1 MLLVFA
7 NIKSLKAFEF
17 FYSDDDYDRPSMLF
31 DGDRS
36 RASSIDQQAKLMLGI
51 SG

>member
-1 MLLVFA
+1 MLLFVA

-17 FYSDDDYDRPSMLF
+17 FYSDGDYDRPSMLF
-31 DGDRS
+31 DGDWS
-36 RASSIDQQAKLMLGI
+36 RASGVDQQAKLVLCI